1 MEKLTKLLHHR
12 APYLLIDEVI
22 AIDEKSVLTKTQFTL
37 EKFPFLHGH
46 FPGAHILPGA
56 MMQEMTTQSAGYLM
70 TAYYSPVEDYDSEK
84 TKGFAIGV
92 LSKIY
97 HAKFLG
103 VVKPGSIIETS
114 VKLIDH
120 QDRYFV
126 FEGTVQANNKIVL
139 KNKFALSIIP
149 DDIILDH

>member
-1 MEKLTKLLHHR
+1 MEKITKLLHHR
-12 APYLLIDEVI
+12 APYLLVDEVI
-22 AIDEKSVLTKTQFTL
+22 SIDQSNIQTCTNFSL
-37 EKFPFLHGH
+37 EKFPFLLGH
-46 FPGAHILPGA
+46 FLGAHILPGA

-70 TAYYSPVEDYDSEK
+70 TKFYSPVENYDSET

-103 VVKPGSIIETS
+103 IVKPGEEVITT

-120 QDRYFV
+120 QDSYFV
-126 FEGTVQANNKIVL
+126 FEGTVQANQKTVL

-149 DDIILDH
+149 DQLILDQ

>member
-1 MEKLTKLLHHR
+1 MEKIIKLLHHR
-12 APYLLIDEVI
+12 APYLLIDDVI
-22 AIDEKSVLTKTQFTL
+22 SLDETLIKTQTLFTL
-37 EKFPFLHGH
+37 EKFPFLQGH

-70 TAYYSPVEDYDSEK
+70 TKFYSPVENYDSET

-103 VVKPGSIIETS
+103 IVKPGEEVITT

-126 FEGTVQANNKIVL
+126 FEGTVQANQKTVL

-149 DDIILDH
+149 DQLILDQ

>member
-1 MEKLTKLLHHR
+1 MEKITKLLHHR
-12 APYLLIDEVI
+12 TPYLLIDEVS
-22 AIDEKSVLTKTQFTL
+22 AIDEITIQTSTDFTL
-37 EKFPFLHGH
+37 EKFPFLLGH

-70 TAYYSPVEDYDSEK
+70 TKFYSPVNNYDSES
-84 TKGFAIGV
+84 TKGYAIGV

-103 VVKPGSIIETS
+103 VVKPGERVETT
-114 VKLIDH
+114 VKLLDH

-126 FEGTVQANNKIVL
+126 FEGTVRANNKTVL

-149 DDIILDH
+149 DEIILDP